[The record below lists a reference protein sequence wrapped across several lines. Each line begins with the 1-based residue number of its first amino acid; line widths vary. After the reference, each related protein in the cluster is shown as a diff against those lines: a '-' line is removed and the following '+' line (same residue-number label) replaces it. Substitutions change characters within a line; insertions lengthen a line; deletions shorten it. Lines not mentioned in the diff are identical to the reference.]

1 MAPSQQLKKGKK
13 KADMNF
19 LPCPVEDDGSQPNTQ
34 HCNLFLCM
42 ASPDDR
48 FGFKSSSTD
57 KQDPWEATQPIGRS
71 SKKAIGKSVEDEV
84 RKDRMW
90 DLDERDKSENDADE
104 HDHND
109 QPSENEDSLLWD
121 TQK

>member
-1 MAPSQQLKKGKK
+1 MAG
-13 KADMNF
+13 
-19 LPCPVEDDGSQPNTQ
+19 
-34 HCNLFLCM
+34 
-42 ASPDDR
+42 PDDR

-57 KQDPWEATQPIGRS
+57 KQDPREATQPIGRS

-90 DLDERDKSENDADE
+90 DLDECDELENDADE

-109 QPSENEDSLLWD
+109 RPSEDEDSSLRD
-121 TQK
+121 TQE